1 MSNPLDVLNLLF
13 GAAAERPNFPHWG
26 CVCLA
31 ALGGLISTTAGEAL
45 DPIAGQIPS
54 FADHGRR
61 RTYRRKGH
69 SHPAG
74 ASFEREENATR
85 RPNIDLRLRELT

>member
-1 MSNPLDVLNLLF
+1 MSSTFFF

-45 DPIAGQIPS
+45 DLIAGQIPS